1 MATKRVLYAALT
13 GNLLV
18 AATKAVA
25 AVITG
30 SSAMVSEAV
39 HSFVDTGDQLL
50 LLYGLHRSRL
60 PPHEAHPLG
69 HGRELYFWSFVVALL
84 IFALGAGISI
94 YEGILH
100 IHHPKPIT
108 DPRVSYIVLGLA
120 FLFEGWSWTVAL
132 KEVRRVKGAR
142 GILEE
147 FERSKDPPS
156 FMVLF
161 EDTAAL
167 LGIMIAAL
175 TTFLSIKLRLP
186 ILDGVASILIGLI
199 LATIAV
205 ALARESKSLLIGE
218 QADPALRKSLLQ
230 VAREVSK
237 AEQLELM
244 FAIQLSPEEVIVALA
259 VRFPADMRAR
269 EIGAEV
275 LEIERQLRA
284 RHHEVVAVYV
294 RPQELPG
301 S

>member
-1 MATKRVLYAALT
+1 VATKRVLYAALT
-13 GNLLV
+13 GNFFV

-60 PPHEAHPLG
+60 PPHEEHPLG

-100 IHHPKPIT
+100 IHHPTPIT

-132 KEVRRVKGAR
+132 KEVRRVKGSR

-167 LGIMIAAL
+167 LGIIIAAL

-284 RHHEVVAVYV
+284 RHHEVVALYV
-294 RPQELPG
+294 RPQEPAG

>member
-13 GNLLV
+13 GNFFV

-60 PPHEAHPLG
+60 PPHEEHPLG

-94 YEGILH
+94 YEGMLH
-100 IHHPKPIT
+100 IHHPTPIT

-132 KEVRRVKGAR
+132 KEVRRVKGSR

-284 RHHEVVAVYV
+284 RHHEVVALYV
-294 RPQELPG
+294 RPQEPAG

>member
-1 MATKRVLYAALT
+1 MDR
-13 GNLLV
+13 
-18 AATKAVA
+18 
-25 AVITG
+25 
-30 SSAMVSEAV
+30 SA
-39 HSFVDTGDQLL
+39 
-50 LLYGLHRSRL
+50 
-60 PPHEAHPLG
+60 
-69 HGRELYFWSFVVALL
+69 
-84 IFALGAGISI
+84 
-94 YEGILH
+94 EG
-100 IHHPKPIT
+100 
-108 DPRVSYIVLGLA
+108 G
-120 FLFEGWSWTVAL
+120 
-132 KEVRRVKGAR
+132 RRVKGSR

-259 VRFPADMRAR
+259 VRFPAAMRAR

-284 RHHEVVAVYV
+284 KHHEVVAVYV
-294 RPQELPG
+294 RPKEPPG

>member
-13 GNLLV
+13 GNFFV

-60 PPHEAHPLG
+60 PPHEEHPLG

-100 IHHPKPIT
+100 IHHPTPIT

-132 KEVRRVKGAR
+132 KEVRRVKGSR

-167 LGIMIAAL
+167 LGIIIAAL

-284 RHHEVVAVYV
+284 RHHEVVALYV
-294 RPQELPG
+294 RPQEPAG